1 MQFTSNIPFKNNIYK
16 NFDTNDRNFLKK
28 KKKLVFYKDYLID
41 EWSPFFK
48 DKSLYL
54 KNVESI
60 FRIINALENYNRIF
74 KYIDNMRANISFF
87 AYIDNNIKDEF
98 IRYQNII
105 EAFQNKAP
113 KYELNTKTN
122 KKLKEENLNIENLN
136 YKYSDILENNL
147 KEFDNFI

>member
-74 KYIDNMRANISFF
+74 KYIDNMRANMSFF
-87 AYIDNNIKDEF
+87 AYIDNIKDEF

>member
-1 MQFTSNIPFKNNIYK
+1 M
-16 NFDTNDRNFLKK
+16 
-28 KKKLVFYKDYLID
+28 
-41 EWSPFFK
+41 
-48 DKSLYL
+48 
-54 KNVESI
+54 
-60 FRIINALENYNRIF
+60 
-74 KYIDNMRANISFF
+74 SFF
-87 AYIDNNIKDEF
+87 AYIDNIKDEF

-147 KEFDNFI
+147 KKI